1 MVIDLHLPSRITES
15 PNFEPKQ
22 ALQIQLDIFEAE
34 LDIALVNG
42 ETELVVIHGIGSGVL
57 KKEVHKLAKKYPHVL
72 TCVNEYNPLYGFGST
87 KITFK

>member
-15 PNFEPKQ
+15 PNFEPKH

-42 ETELVVIHGIGSGVL
+42 EIELTVIHGIGSGVL
-57 KKEVHKLAKKYPHVL
+57 KKEVHKLAKKHPHVL

>member
-1 MVIDLHLPSRITES
+1 MVIDLHLPSRITKS

-34 LDIALVNG
+34 LDIA
-42 ETELVVIHGIGSGVL
+42 
-57 KKEVHKLAKKYPHVL
+57 
-72 TCVNEYNPLYGFGST
+72 NEYNPLYGFGST

>member
-1 MVIDLHLPSRITES
+1 MVIDLHLPSRITKS

-42 ETELVVIHGIGSGVL
+42 ETELTVIHGIGSGVL
-57 KKEVHKLAKKYPHVL
+57 KKEVHKLAKKHPHVL